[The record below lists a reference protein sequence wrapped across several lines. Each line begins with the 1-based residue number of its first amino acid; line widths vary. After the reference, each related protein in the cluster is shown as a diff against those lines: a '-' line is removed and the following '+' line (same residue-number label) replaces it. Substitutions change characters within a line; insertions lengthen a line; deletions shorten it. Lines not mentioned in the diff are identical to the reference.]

1 MSNRLRIKL
10 LIAAMSL
17 ATASSWAEPANN
29 ATMVNLHHA
38 TLLRQGD
45 KVTGLLASSQPMHV
59 VVALKPRNQD
69 QLDAYMAVPGFKP
82 LTPEQYDARYA
93 PTEAQAAAV
102 ADYLRRAGL
111 TDVRIGSNRMMVEAA
126 GRADAVQAAFAT
138 QLVQVHTHDG
148 RDAYANASD
157 VRIPAALQDAVV
169 AVLGMQNVHRL
180 HTSVRSGVS
189 TGSLA
194 LPGAVFPHNPT
205 DFPAIYG
212 ARGLPAATSVTPG
225 IITAGDMTAAKS
237 HLKIFTAIDRLPSVD
252 VKVVGP
258 GSSDTSGNPE
268 WDLDT
273 QAIVGMGGVRSLVLY
288 DGVSL
293 NDPDIYSTLYL
304 ALTDQVNAPPII
316 NVSLGECEND
326 ARASGLVASDVL
338 FQAAQSQ
345 GRTFSVASGD
355 FGADGCGNG
364 GTTPWY
370 PASSPYVLAVGGTTL
385 SATPLLNF
393 WVGETAWKGTGGSPS
408 TFEPIPPWQR
418 GVTGITNLT
427 YRAVPDIAYD
437 ADTNSGALIVTDSSA
452 LGQPAGTPVI
462 TPLAGTSL
470 ASPIF
475 VGGWARII
483 HAKGHNPGFAPPLLY
498 ALAQS
503 RFYATAFH
511 DITSGNNI
519 STPGGSNGYFA
530 APGWDYTTGWG
541 SLIADQAV
549 NHIP

>member
-1 MSNRLRIKL
+1 MNRLRFKL
-10 LIAAMSL
+10 LITAMSL
-17 ATASSWAEPANN
+17 AAADSWAGPANDV
-29 ATMVNLHHA
+29 AMASLHHA

-45 KVTGLLASSQPMHV
+45 AVTGPLSSSQPMHV

-69 QLDAYMAVPGFKP
+69 QLDAYMAFPGFKP
-82 LTPEQYDARYA
+82 LTPEQYNAQYA
-93 PTEAQAAAV
+93 PTEAQAEAV
-102 ADYLRRAGL
+102 ADHLRRAGL
-111 TDVRIGSNRMMVEAA
+111 TDVRIGPNRLMVEAS

-138 QLVQVHTHDG
+138 HLVQVRTHDG

-157 VRIPAALQDAVV
+157 VQVPAALQDSVV

-180 HTSVRSGVS
+180 HTNIRSGVS
-189 TGSLA
+189 AGTPA
-194 LPGAVFPHNPT
+194 LPGAVFPHSPT

-225 IITAGDMTAAKS
+225 ILTAGDMTAAKS
-237 HLKIFTAIDRLPSVD
+237 HLKLFTAITGLPSVN
-252 VKVVGP
+252 VKLVGP

-293 NDPDIYSTLYL
+293 NDPDIYATLNL

-326 ARASGLVASDVL
+326 ARASGLVASDAI

-355 FGADGCGNG
+355 SGADECGNG

-385 SATPLLNF
+385 SATPVLNI
-393 WVGETAWKGTGGSPS
+393 WSSETAWNGSGGSPS
-408 TFEPIPPWQR
+408 TFEPIPSWQR
-418 GVTGITNLT
+418 GVAGITNQT

-437 ADTNSGALIVTDSSA
+437 ADMKSGAFIVTDSSV
-452 LGQPAGTPVI
+452 LGRPAGMPVI

-483 HAKGHNPGFAPPLLY
+483 QAKGYNPGFAPTVLY

-503 RFYATAFH
+503 RFYTTAFH

-541 SLIADQAV
+541 SLIIDQAV

>member
-1 MSNRLRIKL
+1 MLNRLRIKL
-10 LIAAMSL
+10 LITAMSL
-17 ATASSWAEPANN
+17 AAADSWAAPTNDA
-29 ATMVNLHHA
+29 AMVSLHHA

-45 KVTGLLASSQPMHV
+45 TVTGPLPSSQLVHV
-59 VVALKPRNQD
+59 VVALKPRHQD
-69 QLDAYMAVPGFKP
+69 QLDAYMATPGFKP
-82 LTPEQYDARYA
+82 LTPEQYDAQYA
-93 PTEAQAAAV
+93 PTQAQADAV
-102 ADYLRRAGL
+102 ADHLRRAGL
-111 TDVRIGSNRMMVEAA
+111 TDVRVGSNRLMVEAS

-138 QLVQVHTHDG
+138 HLVQVRTHDG
-148 RDAYANASD
+148 RDGYANASD
-157 VRIPAALQDAVV
+157 VQIPAALQGSVV

-180 HTSVRSGVS
+180 RTYARTGVS
-189 TGSLA
+189 AGDPS

-205 DFPAIYG
+205 DFPGIYG
-212 ARGLPAATSVTPG
+212 ARHLPAATAVTPG

-237 HLKIFTAIDRLPSVD
+237 HLKLFTAIDRLPSVN

-258 GSSDTSGNPE
+258 GSSDTSANVE

-293 NDPDIYSTLYL
+293 NDPDIYATLNL

-326 ARASGLVASDVL
+326 AQASGLVASDAI

-355 FGADGCGNG
+355 SGADECGNG

-385 SATPLLNF
+385 SATPVLNI
-393 WVGETAWKGTGGSPS
+393 WSSETAWKGSGGSPS
-408 TFEPIPPWQR
+408 TFEPIPSWQR
-418 GVTGITNLT
+418 NVAGITNQT
-427 YRAVPDIAYD
+427 YRAVPDVAYD
-437 ADTNSGALIVTDSSA
+437 ADTNSGALIVTDSSV
-452 LGQPAGTPVI
+452 LGKPPGTPVI

-475 VGGWARII
+475 VGAWVRII
-483 HAKGHNPGFAPPLLY
+483 QAKGYNPGFASPKLY

-530 APGWDYTTGWG
+530 GPGWDYTTGWG

-549 NHIP
+549 NYIP